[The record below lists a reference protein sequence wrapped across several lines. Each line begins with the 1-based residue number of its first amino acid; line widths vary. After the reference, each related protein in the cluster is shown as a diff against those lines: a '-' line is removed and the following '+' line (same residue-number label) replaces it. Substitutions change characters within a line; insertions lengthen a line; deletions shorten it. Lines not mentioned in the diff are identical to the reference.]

1 MMPLPGLRFYAAYS
15 TQKAVCVQGQRYG
28 NVPLSYDA
36 IASRRHRKGRPSNLP
51 SSRETE
57 ALLSMEKRDLF
68 TDDAWQGMLK

>member
-1 MMPLPGLRFYAAYS
+1 MCA
-15 TQKAVCVQGQRYG
+15 QGQRYG

-36 IASRRHRKGRPSNLP
+36 IASRRHRKGRFSNLP

-57 ALLSMEKRDLF
+57 ALLSTEKRDLF

>member
-1 MMPLPGLRFYAAYS
+1 MG
-15 TQKAVCVQGQRYG
+15 VQGQRYG

-36 IASRRHRKGRPSNLP
+36 IASRRHRKEGRPSNLP

>member
-1 MMPLPGLRFYAAYS
+1 M
-15 TQKAVCVQGQRYG
+15 QGQKYG

-57 ALLSMEKRDLF
+57 ALLSLEKRDLF